1 MPANLT
7 SMELQNFTFSKANY
21 WISTEPLSEIFSLSF
36 FFNRTARKFGKMG
49 KYWYV

>member
-7 SMELQNFTFSKANY
+7 SMELQKFTFSKANY
-21 WISTEPLSEIFSLSF
+21 WISTEPLSEIL
-36 FFNRTARKFGKMG
+36 FFNRTAMKFGKMG